1 MPEARER
8 RQLHG
13 AVSGDQVRLAQRA
26 LAAAGYSPG
35 PIDGIY
41 GPLTAKAV
49 RGFQDAEGL
58 TPTGGV
64 NEKTWRALVMSPR
77 EGWTASPEEFRRRL
91 YGAVSGPDVEEAQ
104 HRLADLGLNP
114 GRIDGVYGP
123 DTERAVLAFQ
133 GRVGLRQDGVVGQE
147 TWQALLAPDAA
158 ETATAGKSDPTSSSH
173 TMPIRN
179 AAPATAQAPTPDAM
193 PAAGRVRPLFA
204 GYTSDRTLADDALG
218 RTEQV
223 TFLCSV
229 LTAKSL
235 ETPLAIGLFGGWGSG
250 KSFFMR
256 MLQEQITARSESS
269 AKREKAGG
277 ETFYCSHV
285 VQVMF
290 NAWLHADADMWP
302 SLAAKVFRGVA
313 GIDQDVQPGNTQNQ
327 DLSDYQREREGE
339 YLTQRAS
346 QREDAALRDQIDTV
360 DRQLAQREAE
370 LGERFARLGKPA
382 AAALEAVKDADET
395 RGRLRGLRAVWP
407 DLRPWERALLLALP
421 LLAAALVVVAVVR
434 PDLPRA
440 WAPLALAFLSVVTLT
455 RPVLRVTL
463 DAAEVMELRARR
475 RGLEERTRAARLEAQ
490 ARPGA
495 EAAPL
500 LREYVEEQATRW
512 TARQGGGDLTEIRKA
527 FERLSGLIHER
538 RTASAGAKAASA
550 DEKPLAPID
559 RVVVYIDDLDRCP
572 PGQVVNVLSA
582 INLLLDIP
590 HFVVVVG
597 VDSRWLFR
605 SLEVKFA
612 ELLGDAAAGQPADS
626 QLPSASPQEYLEK
639 IFQYSLVLPPVSRDG
654 YERLV
659 DRLLPV
665 RQDAAP
671 SGTSAGIPGHMVR
684 TAAGGPDAAVAE
696 DRTATEPAHDDDLTP
711 RDLAITAAE
720 IQCIRSLAPWFETP
734 RAIKRFTNLYRLI
747 RVSIGEDRVLEGEAF
762 RRILLLLALAISYPA
777 AATEIFRRVRDSR
790 ATGPFAEA
798 LWNPEMPVVP
808 QLPPEATALTDVG
821 ASSTMFADWVSIVAQ
836 FSFHPW
842 PRPLG
847 STPRSSEGATSK

>member
-1 MPEARER
+1 MPDAGER

-35 PIDGIY
+35 PIDGYY

-49 RGFQDAEGL
+49 RGFQEAEGL

-64 NEKTWRALVMSPR
+64 NEKTWRALVKSPR
-77 EGWTASPEEFRRRL
+77 EGWTASSEPLRRRL

-104 HRLADLGLNP
+104 HRLAELGLDP
-114 GRIDGVYGP
+114 GRIDRVYGP

-133 GRVGLRQDGVVGQE
+133 DRAGLPPDGVVGEQ
-147 TWQALLAPDAA
+147 TWRALLAPDAA
-158 ETATAGKSDPTSSSH
+158 PTASAGKSDPHSSSH
-173 TMPIRN
+173 TMPIPD
-179 AAPATAQAPTPDAM
+179 AAPATT
-193 PAAGRVRPLFA
+193 RVRPLFA
-204 GYTSDRTLADDALG
+204 GYTSDRSVADDALG
-218 RTEQV
+218 RKEQV

-235 ETPLAIGLFGGWGSG
+235 ETPLAVGLFGDWGSG

-269 AKREKAGG
+269 AEREKVGG

-313 GIDQDVQPGNTQNQ
+313 GIDQDVRPGRTQNQ
-327 DLSDYQREREGE
+327 DLSDYQRDREGE

-346 QREDAALRDQIDTV
+346 QREDAALRDQIETV

-395 RGRLRGLRAVWP
+395 RGRLRGLRAVWR
-407 DLRPWERALLLALP
+407 DLRPWELALLLALP
-421 LLAAALVVVAVVR
+421 LVAAVLVVVAVVR
-434 PDLPRA
+434 PDLPEA
-440 WAPLALAFLSVVTLT
+440 WGPLALAFAGVVALV
-455 RPVLRVTL
+455 RPVLRVML

-475 RGLEERTRAARLEAQ
+475 RGLVERTRAARQEAE
-490 ARPGA
+490 ARSGA
-495 EAAPL
+495 EAGPL
-500 LREYVEEQATRW
+500 LREYVEEQAIRW
-512 TARQGGGDLTEIRKA
+512 TERQRSGDLTEIRKA

-538 RTASAGAKAASA
+538 RTAPAGAKAASA
-550 DEKPLAPID
+550 DAKPLAPID

-605 SLEVKFA
+605 SLEVKLA
-612 ELLGDAAAGQPADS
+612 ELLGDDAARQPADS
-626 QLPSASPQEYLEK
+626 NLPSASPQQYLEK

-665 RQDAAP
+665 RQDVAP
-671 SGTSAGIPGHMVR
+671 AGTSAGVSGPVIR
-684 TAAGGPDAAVAE
+684 TAGGGPDAAAAG
-696 DRTATEPAHDDDLTP
+696 DRTATAPTHDDDLTP

-720 IQCIRSLAPWFETP
+720 IECIRSLAPWFETP

-747 RVSIGEDRVLEGEAF
+747 RVSVGEDRVLEGEAF
-762 RRILLLLALAISYPA
+762 RKILLLLALAISYPA
-777 AATEIFRRVRDSR
+777 AATEVFRSVGDSR

-798 LWNPEMPVVP
+798 LWRPDMAVVP
-808 QLPPEATALTDVG
+808 RLPAEATALTHVG
-821 ASSTMFADWVSIVAQ
+821 ASSTMFADWVPVVAQ

-842 PRPLG
+842 RRP
-847 STPRSSEGATSK
+847 